1 MDRIRIESQELSKQ
15 LDPILDLVKEQ
26 KETSFYMQQE
36 VECLT
41 DLVKKNNNNDLKSL
55 GEEVGLLGQKG
66 SLKGARSTCVNT
78 FLLVDYRQ

>member
-41 DLVKKNNNNDLKSL
+41 DLVKKK
-55 GEEVGLLGQKG
+55 Q
-66 SLKGARSTCVNT
+66 
-78 FLLVDYRQ
+78 Q